1 MTANEKENH
10 QETIKRLESRESGLS
25 EDEAVQRREKYGF
38 NSIEEIRTPAIIK
51 FLKKLSG
58 PVPWMLEITAIITYF
73 LGKYIDTYI
82 ILALLVFNSLITFF
96 QESRATDAVELL
108 RKKINVNARV
118 LRNSVWKQVP
128 ASELVPG
135 DIIHV
140 RMGDIVP
147 ADVKIISGIVDS
159 DQSALT
165 GESNPVRRKADE
177 DIYSG

>member
-1 MTANEKENH
+1 MTVDPNEKH
-10 QETIKRLESRESGLS
+10 QETIKRLQSQESGLS
-25 EDEAVQRREKYGF
+25 NDEAIKRREKYGT
-38 NSIEEIRTPAIIK
+38 NSIEETKTPAIIK

-58 PVPWMLEITAIITYF
+58 PVPWMLEITAVITYF

-82 ILALLVFNSLITFF
+82 ILALLVFNSIISFL

-108 RKKINVNARV
+108 RKKINFNARV
-118 LRNSVWKQVP
+118 LRTGIWKQVP

-140 RMGDIVP
+140 RKGDIVP
-147 ADVKIISGIVDS
+147 ADVKIISGVVDS

-165 GESNPVRRKADE
+165 GE
-177 DIYSG
+177 